1 VSLTAEQVYAR
12 ATTALSQAPSVQVT
26 GQTDSAQP
34 PSTDF
39 VLHFQGKDSAASLRI
54 GAEDV
59 EVRIVDETRYIET
72 NGAVWSDLGLS
83 SYAPRFANRWLE
95 FPPGTATLLGG
106 FQTLTSSLLA
116 WGGRIDAARIIFAGF
131 TPTGRPA
138 MVSVDG
144 LACYALSSP
153 TGQRLFVNESDF
165 RPVSYVGAPPKLD
178 TTHFTYSKQ
187 SNGPEAPAS
196 PTLLPRAPRV
206 VG

>member
-1 VSLTAEQVYAR
+1 
-12 ATTALSQAPSVQVT
+12 
-26 GQTDSAQP
+26 
-34 PSTDF
+34 
-39 VLHFQGKDSAASLRI
+39 
-54 GAEDV
+54 
-59 EVRIVDETRYIET
+59 
-72 NGAVWSDLGLS
+72 
-83 SYAPRFANRWLE
+83 
-95 FPPGTATLLGG
+95 
-106 FQTLTSSLLA
+106 
-116 WGGRIDAARIIFAGF
+116 
-131 TPTGRPA
+131 